1 LAAASTKQRDGGR
14 TGAQAKSRGF
24 WRANNIHGEIVKSQR
39 LPAGGGDEV
48 TLASAVGSP
57 PTARI
62 RWWTAR
68 LALRHPPG
76 TKFY

>member
-48 TLASAVGSP
+48 TLATYSA
-57 PTARI
+57 
-62 RWWTAR
+62 
-68 LALRHPPG
+68 
-76 TKFY
+76 